1 MASIDES
8 RASSKGFRDIS
19 LSFSRHPVTNDIAIL
34 VDEDA
39 IKRSVMNLV
48 RTKVGERFYNP
59 LLGSRIEDQMFEIAG
74 SDAAMELEDDI
85 VLLLE
90 NFEPRVAGVE
100 VKVVYPVDS
109 NSLMIEIRYDIVGI
123 TAPRQNID
131 FILQSTRI

>member
-1 MASIDES
+1 MARIDES
-8 RASSKGFRDIS
+8 RATCKGFRDIS

-48 RTKVGERFYNP
+48 RTKIGERFYNP

-85 VLLLE
+85 VLLLD
-90 NFEPRVAGVE
+90 NFEPRVAGTE
-100 VKVVYPVDS
+100 VKVVYPMDS
-109 NSLMIEIRYDIVGI
+109 NSLIIEISYDIVGI

>member
-1 MASIDES
+1 MASINQS
-8 RASSKGFRDIS
+8 TKTSKGFRDIS
-19 LSFSRHPVTNDIAIL
+19 LSFSRHPVTSDVAIL

-48 RTKVGERFYNP
+48 RTKIGERFYNP
-59 LLGSRIEDQMFEIAG
+59 LLGSRIEDQLFEIAG

>member
-85 VLLLE
+85 VLLLD
-90 NFEPRVAGVE
+90 NFEPRVAGTE
-100 VKVVYPVDS
+100 VKVVYPMDS
-109 NSLMIEIRYDIVGI
+109 NSLIIEISYDIVGI

>member
-1 MASIDES
+1 MASIDQS
-8 RASSKGFRDIS
+8 TKISKGFRDIS

-34 VDEDA
+34 IDEDA

-48 RTKVGERFYNP
+48 RTKIGERFYTP

>member
-1 MASIDES
+1 MASIDQS
-8 RASSKGFRDIS
+8 TKISKGFRDIS
-19 LSFSRHPVTNDIAIL
+19 LSFSRHPVTNDVAIL

-48 RTKVGERFYNP
+48 RTKIGERFYNP

-85 VLLLE
+85 VLLLD
-90 NFEPRVAGVE
+90 NFEPRVAGTE
-100 VKVVYPVDS
+100 VKVVYPMDS
-109 NSLMIEIRYDIVGI
+109 NSLIIEISYDIVGI

>member
-1 MASIDES
+1 MASIDQS
-8 RASSKGFRDIS
+8 TKISKGFRDIS
-19 LSFSRHPVTNDIAIL
+19 LSFSRHPVTNDVAIL
-34 VDEDA
+34 IDEDA

-48 RTKVGERFYNP
+48 RTKIGERFYNP
-59 LLGSRIEDQMFEIAG
+59 LLGSRIEDQMFEVAG

>member
-85 VLLLE
+85 VLLLD
-90 NFEPRVAGVE
+90 NFEPRVANTQ
-100 VKVVYPVDS
+100 VKVVYPLDS
-109 NSLMIEIRYDIVGI
+109 NSLIIEISYDIVGI

>member
-19 LSFSRHPVTNDIAIL
+19 LSFSRHPVTNDVAIL

-85 VLLLE
+85 VLLLD
-90 NFEPRVAGVE
+90 NFEPRVANTQ
-100 VKVVYPVDS
+100 VKVVYPMDS
-109 NSLMIEIRYDIVGI
+109 NSLIIEISYDIVGI
-123 TAPRQNID
+123 TAPRQQID

>member
-123 TAPRQNID
+123 TAPRQQID

>member
-85 VLLLE
+85 VLLLD
-90 NFEPRVAGVE
+90 NFEPRVAGTE
-100 VKVVYPVDS
+100 VKVVYPMDS
-109 NSLMIEIRYDIVGI
+109 NSLIIEISYDIVGI
-123 TAPRQNID
+123 TAPRKNID

>member
-19 LSFSRHPVTNDIAIL
+19 LSFSRHPVTNDVAIL

-85 VLLLE
+85 VLLLY
-90 NFEPRVAGVE
+90 NFEPRVANTQ
-100 VKVVYPVDS
+100 VKVVYPMDS
-109 NSLMIEIRYDIVGI
+109 NSLIIEISYDIVGI
-123 TAPRQNID
+123 TAPRQEID

>member
-1 MASIDES
+1 MASIDQS
-8 RASSKGFRDIS
+8 TKISKGFRDIS
-19 LSFSRHPVTNDIAIL
+19 LSFSRHPVTNDVAIL

-85 VLLLE
+85 VLLLD
-90 NFEPRVAGVE
+90 NFEPRVAGTE
-100 VKVVYPVDS
+100 VKVVYPMDS
-109 NSLMIEIRYDIVGI
+109 NSLIIEISYDIVGI

>member
-1 MASIDES
+1 MASIDQS
-8 RASSKGFRDIS
+8 TKVSKGFRDIS
-19 LSFSRHPVTNDIAIL
+19 LSFSRHPVTNDVAIL
-34 VDEDA
+34 IDEDA

-48 RTKVGERFYNP
+48 RTKIGERFYNP
-59 LLGSRIEDQMFEIAG
+59 LLGSRIEDQMFEVAG